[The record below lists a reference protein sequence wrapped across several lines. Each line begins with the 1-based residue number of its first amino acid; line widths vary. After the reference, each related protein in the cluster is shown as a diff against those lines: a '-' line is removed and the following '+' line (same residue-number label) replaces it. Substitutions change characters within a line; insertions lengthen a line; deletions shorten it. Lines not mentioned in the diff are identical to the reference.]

1 MWPFIAQTGMANAIV
16 DFSPV
21 LLLLGSGL
29 VGMVW
34 ALAVLIAIEGIR
46 SLRPRAQVSRAET
59 TSGPDID
66 QEAA

>member
-21 LLLLGSGL
+21 LVLLGSGL
-29 VGMVW
+29 VGMVL
-34 ALAVLIAIEGIR
+34 ASAVLIAIERIR
-46 SLRPRAQVSRAET
+46 SLRPRAQVPRVET

-66 QEAA
+66 REAA